1 MNHNETKKKIV
12 EKLYC
17 PKCGRIYDKKTAKK
31 YCPAC
36 TTVLQTIYF
45 VELV

>member
-1 MNHNETKKKIV
+1 MNHNKAQKKIV

-17 PKCGRIYDKKTAKK
+17 PKCGRIYDKKTARK

-36 TTVLQTIYF
+36 TTILQKIYI
-45 VELV
+45 VELA

>member
-1 MNHNETKKKIV
+1 MKSIQRKKRIV

-17 PKCGRIYDKKTAKK
+17 PKCGRIYDKKTARK

-36 TTVLQTIYF
+36 TTILQKIYV
-45 VELV
+45 VELA